1 MRCLDHYCKY
11 PKMRRQLDTN
21 NMKSQRQSNFELL
34 RILCAL
40 MIIAGHV
47 MMIHGSG
54 EFGSFSSFVDFILN
68 PWFACAVNSFVL
80 LSGYFGIRTNTKK
93 LWQMNDMVTFYSV
106 ILLGVAC
113 AWGGHIWDMKR
124 DFLYLFPVL
133 TKKYWFIT
141 VYFALC
147 LLAPALNVFVEKVDR
162 VSLKKTIWIGICLF
176 VGVPTLSYLF
186 NFNAVVED
194 AGYGIVSF
202 CLLYLI
208 GRYWRLYDVLA
219 QFSRK
224 VYLLTYTSCMLGCGM
239 FQWGYSCL
247 LGFPFT
253 SFVSYNTVFIFVGS
267 LALFGLFSKL
277 DIGSNR
283 FINWL
288 SSFCLCSYVIHL
300 HPLTFPWLF
309 GNMLHVPELEGWLYI
324 GAIFGLSVVIYIV
337 CTIIETIRRSFY
349 SYVTKILI

>member
-1 MRCLDHYCKY
+1 MKRKFDG
-11 PKMRRQLDTN
+11 N
-21 NMKSQRQSNFELL
+21 NKNVKQRQSNFELL

-47 MMIHGSG
+47 MMLHGSG
-54 EFGSFSSFVDFILN
+54 VWGSFSLSVELLLN

-80 LSGYFGIRTNTKK
+80 LSGYFGIRTNAKK

-106 ILLGVAC
+106 MLLGVAC
-113 AWGGHIWDMKR
+113 AWGGHLLDVKR
-124 DFLYLFPVL
+124 DFMYLFPVL
-133 TKKYWFIT
+133 TKRYWFIT
-141 VYFALC
+141 IYFALS
-147 LLAPALNVFVEKVDR
+147 LLAPALNAFVEEVDR
-162 VSLKKTIWIGICLF
+162 ALLKKTIWIGICLF
-176 VGVPTLSYLF
+176 VGVPTLGYLL
-186 NFNAVVED
+186 NFNAIAED

-219 QFSRK
+219 RFARTT
-224 VYLLTYTSCMLGCGM
+224 YLLTYVGCMFGCSL
-239 FQWGYSCL
+239 FQWGYSYL

-253 SFVSYNTVFIFVGS
+253 SFISYNTIFIFVGS
-267 LALFGLFSKL
+267 LAFFGFFSKL

-300 HPLTFPWLF
+300 HPLTFPLF
-309 GNMLHVPELEGWLYI
+309 FGEVLHVPEMEGWIYI
-324 GAIFGLSVVIYIV
+324 GAIFILPILVYLA
-337 CTIIETIRRSFY
+337 CALIETIRRFCFKVLPFY
-349 SYVTKILI
+349 NDQTKNPLS

>member
-1 MRCLDHYCKY
+1 MKLE
-11 PKMRRQLDTN
+11 LDTN
-21 NMKSQRQSNFELL
+21 NMKPQRQSNFELL

-54 EFGSFSSFVDFILN
+54 EFGSFSYRTSLLLG
-68 PWFACAVNSFVL
+68 PWCDCAVNSFVL
-80 LSGYFGIRTNTKK
+80 LSGYFGIRANSKK
-93 LWQMNDMVTFYSV
+93 LCQMNDMVTFYSV
-106 ILLGVAC
+106 ILFGVAC
-113 AWGGHIWDMKR
+113 IWGGHSIDVKH
-124 DFLYLFPVL
+124 DFIYLFPVL

-147 LLAPALNVFVEKVDR
+147 LLAPALNAFVEKVDR
-162 VSLKKTIWIGICLF
+162 ALLKKTIWIGICLF
-176 VGVPTLSYLF
+176 VVVPTLGFLL
-186 NFNAVVED
+186 NFKAVVED

-208 GRYWRLYDVLA
+208 GRYMRLYDVLA
-219 QFSRK
+219 RYSRLAYLM
-224 VYLLTYTSCMLGCGM
+224 VYVGCMLSCGL

-253 SFVSYNTVFIFVGS
+253 SFISYNAIFIFVGS
-267 LALFGLFSKL
+267 LSLFGFFSKL

-283 FINWL
+283 IINWL

-300 HPLTFPWLF
+300 HPLTFPLVF
-309 GNMLHVPELEGWLYI
+309 GDMLHVPELKGWSYI
-324 GAIFGLSVVIYIV
+324 GAIFLLPVLVYSVCAIL
-337 CTIIETIRRSFY
+337 ETVRRFLFNVLPFY
-349 SYVTKILI
+349 K

>member
-1 MRCLDHYCKY
+1 MK
-11 PKMRRQLDTN
+11 KNRQT
-21 NMKSQRQSNFELL
+21 NFELL

-54 EFGSFSSFVDFILN
+54 EFGSFSSRTSLLLG
-68 PWFACAVNSFVL
+68 PWCDCAVNSFVL
-80 LSGYFGIRTNTKK
+80 LSGYFGIRTNAKK

-113 AWGGHIWDMKR
+113 AWGGHILDVKR
-124 DFLYLFPVL
+124 DFMLLFPVL
-133 TKKYWFIT
+133 TKRYWFIT

-147 LLAPALNVFVEKVDR
+147 LLAPALNAFVEKEDR
-162 VSLKKTIWIGICLF
+162 ALLKKTIWIGICLF
-176 VGVPTLSYLF
+176 VGVPTFGFLL

-208 GRYWRLYDVLA
+208 GRYWRLEPTRSITMSM
-219 QFSRK
+219 SRS
-224 VYLLTYTSCMLGCGM
+224 VCLLTYIGCMLGCGL
-239 FQWGYSCL
+239 FQWGYSYL

-253 SFVSYNTVFIFVGS
+253 SFISYNTIFIFVGS
-267 LALFGLFSKL
+267 LALFGFFSKL
-277 DIGSNR
+277 DAGSNR

-300 HPLTFPWLF
+300 HPLTFPLVF
-309 GNMLHVPELEGWLYI
+309 GDVLQVPEMEGWTYI
-324 GAIFGLSVVIYIV
+324 GAIFGLPVVVYAVCALLESV
-337 CTIIETIRRSFY
+337 RRFCFKALPFY
-349 SYVTKILI
+349 K

>member
-1 MRCLDHYCKY
+1 MK
-11 PKMRRQLDTN
+11 QL
-21 NMKSQRQSNFELL
+21 RQSNFELL
-34 RILCAL
+34 RVLCAL

-47 MMIHGSG
+47 IMVHGANKSWDLQID
-54 EFGSFSSFVDFILN
+54 EMLR
-68 PWFACAVNSFVL
+68 PWFMCAVNSFVL
-80 LSGYFGIRTNTKK
+80 LSGYFGIRANAKK

-106 ILLGVAC
+106 ILFCVAC
-113 AWGGHIWDMKR
+113 TWCGHLLDVKR
-124 DFLYLFPVL
+124 DFMFLFPVL

-147 LLAPALNVFVEKVDR
+147 LLAPALNAFVEKVDR
-162 VSLKKTIWIGICLF
+162 VLLKKTIWIGICLF

-208 GRYWRLYDVLA
+208 GRYWSLEDVLA
-219 QFSRK
+219 RFSRTA
-224 VYLLTYTSCMLGCGM
+224 YLLTYVGCMVSCGL

-253 SFVSYNTVFIFVGS
+253 SFISYNTIFIFVGS
-267 LALFGLFSKL
+267 LALFGFFSKL

-283 FINWL
+283 IINWL

-300 HPLTFPWLF
+300 HPLTFPLVF
-309 GNMLHVPELEGWLYI
+309 DDVLHVPEMEGWTYI
-324 GAIFGLSVVIYIV
+324 CAIFGLPVLVYAFCAVV
-337 CTIIETIRRSFY
+337 ETARRFVFRALPFY
-349 SYVTKILI
+349 K